1 MRPAL
6 IFVLVA
12 FIATA
17 IGYEQLPESLP
28 MRWDLYGHP
37 TVYMPKW
44 WAAWIIPVVTAVV
57 TMGLTW
63 LLPPKRTS
71 FITINAVAGLLCY
84 LCAINLFAAAHSA
97 VSPLPSV
104 FMGMGVFLMVMGN
117 ILGKITWNF
126 FLGIRT
132 YWTLDDPAVW
142 ERTHRAAGPVYVL
155 GGAAILTAGISQ
167 APTAIPL
174 AILLA
179 TCLYPMIYSYIVW
192 RRG

>member
-6 IFVLVA
+6 IFVLLA
-12 FIATA
+12 FVATA
-17 IGYEQLPESLP
+17 LAYSQLPDTLP
-28 MRWDLYGHP
+28 MRWDLQGHP
-37 TVYMPKW
+37 SIYVPKW
-44 WAAWIIPVVTAVV
+44 WAAWIIPVITALVTA
-57 TMGLTW
+57 GLMW

-71 FITINAVAGLLCY
+71 LITTNAVAGLLCY
-84 LCAINLFAAAHSA
+84 LCAINLFAAAHPA
-97 VSPLPSV
+97 ASPLPYL
-104 FMGMGVFLMVMGN
+104 FMGMGVFLMVVGN

-155 GGAAILTAGISQ
+155 GGAAVLAAGMSH
-167 APTAIPL
+167 APTSIPL

-179 TCLYPMIYSYIVW
+179 TGLYPMIYSYVVW